1 MADLSKSNGNI
12 MPKERLDKLVT
23 ERGLAESREQ
33 AQRLI
38 MAGQILVKG
47 HPATKAGHRY
57 DTQTTI
63 EARAT
68 ARFVSRG
75 GEKLEAA
82 VQAFSID
89 ATGKICIDV
98 GASTG
103 GFTDCLLQHGAQRVY
118 ALDVGHGQLHWKL
131 RNDDRVICIEKFNA
145 RYLTPSDLPETMDIA
160 TIDASFISLT
170 KILPAVIEVVKH
182 GGQIIALIKPQF
194 EAERKFSRKGVVRDP
209 IIHQSVIDEISRFS
223 TDVLK
228 LECDGVHPS
237 PITGPAG
244 NIEFLICLR
253 RP

>member
-1 MADLSKSNGNI
+1 
-12 MPKERLDKLVT
+12 MPKERLDKLVA

-38 MAGQILVKG
+38 MAGQILVEG
-47 HPATKAGHRY
+47 HPATKSGHRY
-57 DTQTTI
+57 NTEITI

-82 VQAFSID
+82 LQAFSVD
-89 ATGKICIDV
+89 AADLTCMDV

-131 RNDDRVICIEKFNA
+131 RNDDRVVCIEGFNA
-145 RYLTPSDLPETMDIA
+145 RYLKPSDLPELMDMA

-194 EAERKFSRKGVVRDP
+194 EAERKFARKGVVRDP
-209 IIHQSVIDEISRFS
+209 IIHQAVVDEISRYA
-223 TDVLK
+223 TEVLK
-228 LECDGVHPS
+228 LKRVGVHTS

-244 NIEFLICLR
+244 NVEFLICLY